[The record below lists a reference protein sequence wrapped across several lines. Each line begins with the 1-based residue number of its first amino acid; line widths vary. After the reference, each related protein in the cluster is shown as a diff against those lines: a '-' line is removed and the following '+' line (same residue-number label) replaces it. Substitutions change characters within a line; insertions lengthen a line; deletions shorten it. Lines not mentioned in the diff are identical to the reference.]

1 MANLKDEE
9 ISEFVSPFLLMNDK
23 GAETVVVTPMD
34 PGKNRKVY
42 VVKKEPSLAGQNYIQ
57 CSACHHRALRL
68 FRSVSRAIAP
78 SHLRCYGNTDTDI
91 LRFCRSCW
99 YRSQSEHNNNG
110 TKAEWLKHPQNNND
124 NGNFVSSRPSF
135 ERCPLGVTDQ
145 RACFGWHFI
154 QRDFVRQKVFEGKN
168 KKNEMLP
175 LVSVLGQEGNE
186 FVKRENVANHFNRNG
201 KEVSLHNE
209 SGYESNSNSPTSS
222 GEVDSMS
229 NILMNIQRDHDYAPA
244 VQREVEVTTSAK
256 SPVKSGYQSNNQRP
270 NGMLSR
276 TGLKVCQSKGQVH
289 QTANKLLKKAVM
301 FEGHQKQSKNSASLK
316 MPVAKVEELKTK
328 GEKCKKPDPNHLMG
342 LKATAEDGQTL
353 PGLICP
359 LCGRHTVKSYSVW
372 KKEKAPQK
380 IKHLFKDGVTVIRAC
395 RKCVPYPPNR
405 DRRLNDKVSN
415 GRLTSSQSQGV
426 KSQQKTNGKR
436 GYECLENSK
445 NETKDRL
452 SKIEIQASKV
462 KKNDLVF
469 VNVGVKVARV
479 NGNNAR
485 IERLKNGKN
494 SKTLED
500 SDEDIVKKKA
510 RIEEK
515 KRKIEIASGG
525 ELTGLECF
533 ESLPA
538 EERINDHEN
547 WKIEEM
553 KRSEDWLSCSEKD
566 AKNNISSKEKDF
578 KARPPKTALMCDTCS
593 SSLGKTFRTIKQ
605 SKCPKR
611 FAYFF
616 KQNKTR
622 RSMRVCKNCMKK

>member
-1 MANLKDEE
+1 
-9 ISEFVSPFLLMNDK
+9 
-23 GAETVVVTPMD
+23 
-34 PGKNRKVY
+34 
-42 VVKKEPSLAGQNYIQ
+42 
-57 CSACHHRALRL
+57 
-68 FRSVSRAIAP
+68 
-78 SHLRCYGNTDTDI
+78 
-91 LRFCRSCW
+91 
-99 YRSQSEHNNNG
+99 
-110 TKAEWLKHPQNNND
+110 
-124 NGNFVSSRPSF
+124 
-135 ERCPLGVTDQ
+135 
-145 RACFGWHFI
+145 
-154 QRDFVRQKVFEGKN
+154 
-168 KKNEMLP
+168 
-175 LVSVLGQEGNE
+175 
-186 FVKRENVANHFNRNG
+186 
-201 KEVSLHNE
+201 
-209 SGYESNSNSPTSS
+209 
-222 GEVDSMS
+222 
-229 NILMNIQRDHDYAPA
+229 
-244 VQREVEVTTSAK
+244 
-256 SPVKSGYQSNNQRP
+256 
-270 NGMLSR
+270 
-276 TGLKVCQSKGQVH
+276 
-289 QTANKLLKKAVM
+289 
-301 FEGHQKQSKNSASLK
+301 
-316 MPVAKVEELKTK
+316 
-328 GEKCKKPDPNHLMG
+328 MG

-578 KARPPKTALMCDTCS
+578 KGEIYCLYYMLLCCILPCLFASFFHFCCTCLFRLSSTRAFLKFVQQFFAILAGFVQLLGHFRKFRLQVIRSCPTRLFSFCGSQLVEALEYRVSNFTPAKELSWQLHYSLCDSC
-593 SSLGKTFRTIKQ
+593 
-605 SKCPKR
+605 
-611 FAYFF
+611 
-616 KQNKTR
+616 
-622 RSMRVCKNCMKK
+622 

>member
-1 MANLKDEE
+1 MKIFDFEHVDFPINFSCVDLA
-9 ISEFVSPFLLMNDK
+9 FCVSLP
-23 GAETVVVTPMD
+23 
-34 PGKNRKVY
+34 VY

-110 TKAEWLKHPQNNND
+110 MKAEWLKHPQNNND

-328 GEKCKKPDPNHLMG
+328 GEKCKKPDP
-342 LKATAEDGQTL
+342 
-353 PGLICP
+353 
-359 LCGRHTVKSYSVW
+359 
-372 KKEKAPQK
+372 
-380 IKHLFKDGVTVIRAC
+380 
-395 RKCVPYPPNR
+395 
-405 DRRLNDKVSN
+405 
-415 GRLTSSQSQGV
+415 
-426 KSQQKTNGKR
+426 
-436 GYECLENSK
+436 SK
-445 NETKDRL
+445 YTY
-452 SKIEIQASKV
+452 
-462 KKNDLVF
+462 F
-469 VNVGVKVARV
+469 
-479 NGNNAR
+479 
-485 IERLKNGKN
+485 
-494 SKTLED
+494 
-500 SDEDIVKKKA
+500 
-510 RIEEK
+510 
-515 KRKIEIASGG
+515 
-525 ELTGLECF
+525 
-533 ESLPA
+533 
-538 EERINDHEN
+538 
-547 WKIEEM
+547 
-553 KRSEDWLSCSEKD
+553 
-566 AKNNISSKEKDF
+566 
-578 KARPPKTALMCDTCS
+578 
-593 SSLGKTFRTIKQ
+593 TFLQ
-605 SKCPKR
+605 H
-611 FAYFF
+611 FD
-616 KQNKTR
+616 
-622 RSMRVCKNCMKK
+622 